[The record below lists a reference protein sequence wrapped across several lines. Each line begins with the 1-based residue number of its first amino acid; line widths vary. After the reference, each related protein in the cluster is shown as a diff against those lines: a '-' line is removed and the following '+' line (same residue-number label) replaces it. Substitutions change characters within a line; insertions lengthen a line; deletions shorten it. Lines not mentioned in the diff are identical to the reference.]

1 MSEHFQVIQH
11 IVAAAKRGI
20 DVGLAV
26 VVEQQGSAPRKPGTM
41 LMLDG
46 EGRQIGTIG
55 GGELER
61 HVTQTLARAMTEHR
75 AVFRHFDLAPEGFG
89 MPCGGRI
96 KILMAPV
103 FSREDRKVFQTLLK
117 NLQAGRASL
126 LHAEMPEPG
135 TVRWSIDPDRRQVLS
150 GFDLYLEP
158 PAPLFIFGAGHIA
171 QALAPIAV
179 ASDFS
184 VTILD
189 DREERL
195 EQWVDAGNVTT
206 IPIDTFENC
215 LSGRCLAETDYVL
228 IATYGH
234 HQDLTVLRQVLATAA
249 GYIGMVGS
257 SSKRDAIFA
266 RLQAEGMTDAA
277 LARVHCP
284 VGLPI
289 HAETPV
295 EIAVS
300 ILAEMIAHRRCAPQ
314 SAKG

>member
-1 MSEHFQVIQH
+1 MAEHFQVIQH
-11 IVAAAKRGI
+11 IVAAAKRGNDI
-20 DVGLAV
+20 GLAV
-26 VVEQQGSAPRKPGTM
+26 VVEQQGSTPRKPGTM

-61 HVTQTLARAMTEHR
+61 QVTQTLARAMMEHQ
-75 AVFRHFDLAPEGFG
+75 AILRHFDLAPEGFG
-89 MPCGGRI
+89 MPCGGRV
-96 KILMAPV
+96 KVLMTPV
-103 FSREDRKVFQTLLK
+103 SSQEGRGIFQTLLK
-117 NLQAGRASL
+117 NLRAGRACL
-126 LHAEMPEPG
+126 LRAEMTEPG
-135 TVRWSIDPDRRQVLS
+135 SIRWTIDPDRQEVLS
-150 GFDLYLEP
+150 GFDLSLEP

-171 QALAPIAV
+171 QALAPMA
-179 ASDFS
+179 AAADFS

-195 EQWVDAGNVTT
+195 ERWNDAGNVAAVR
-206 IPIDTFENC
+206 IDTFENC
-215 LSGRCLAETDYVL
+215 LSGRSLAETDYVL

-234 HQDLTVLRQVLATAA
+234 QHDLTVLRQVLATAA

-257 SSKRDAIFA
+257 RSKRDAVFA
-266 RLQAEGMTDAA
+266 RLKAEGLNDAA

-289 HAETPV
+289 HAETPA

-300 ILAEMIAHRRCAPQ
+300 ILAEMIAHRRKA
-314 SAKG
+314 S

>member
-11 IVAAAKRGI
+11 IVSATKRGV

-26 VVEQQGSAPRKPGTM
+26 VVEQQGSAPRKPGAM

-55 GGELER
+55 GGKLER
-61 HVTQTLARAMTEHR
+61 RVTQTLARAMTEHR

-103 FSREDRKVFQTLLK
+103 SSREDRKVFQTLLK

-135 TVRWSIDPDRRQVLS
+135 TARWSIDPDRQESLC

-158 PAPLFIFGAGHIA
+158 PSPLFIFGAGHIA
-171 QALAPIAV
+171 QSLAPMAV
-179 ASDFS
+179 SADFS

-195 EQWVDAGNVTT
+195 EQWVDTGKITPVA
-206 IPIDTFENC
+206 IDTFENC
-215 LSGRCLAETDYVL
+215 LSGRSLSETDYVL

-234 HQDLTVLRQVLATAA
+234 QQDLTVLRQVLATAA

-257 SSKRDAIFA
+257 RSKRDATFA
-266 RLQAEGMTDAA
+266 RLQAEGVTDAA

-284 VGLPI
+284 AGIPI
-289 HAETPV
+289 HAETPA